1 MMFSD
6 LSKSPA
12 CRVSCV
18 VCIKFSNALIDI
30 DGTGRGPNPV
40 HIILYCI
47 TRIPVP
53 NGCTC
58 LHV

>member
-40 HIILYCI
+40 LYYEDTC
-47 TRIPVP
+47 TVP